1 MMKKKIL
8 AAALAAIFTVASLTG
23 CGASADENTTAT
35 GAGSEAEAK
44 LLQQQILTASEMLS

>member
-35 GAGSEAEAK
+35 GASSEAA
-44 LLQQQILTASEMLS
+44 TAATTEMLS